1 MKGSTKCVSDIA
13 DPPPRYFH
21 AEPKTD
27 LGLQRSSEPRWPSAR
42 LLVTGLV
49 VVLGGCFHFGF
60 QISLINPM
68 AEVLKEFIVDS
79 FVNRFGLEMTGI
91 VWKLVWPSVAGI
103 LFVGAALGAFAAT
116 PLMEKFGAKF
126 ALLASSMILTTSFL
140 LAIGSKIF
148 RMAELFIVA
157 RLMSGFG
164 IGMATTTSGVY
175 LTEISPIALRG
186 TMGTTI
192 GFSTNVGFV
201 SASAL
206 GLPHLL
212 GHPDRWHLAYVIGKS
227 SRLLLVSPIA
237 FRTDSMRRSPPLD
250 RLLLSRVT
258 LLPSPLPQTRRSRRI
273 RAGPPAMEHELSE
286 ALETRESGWAD
297 LLRNR
302 SFRWA
307 VAIAA
312 TVNVTVSF
320 SGIMAVSFFGTFL
333 LTAIGF
339 SENGAALANFI
350 ASFAGTAGAILSS
363 LTVDKLG
370 RRSLLIGSLL
380 ILSLINTTMMVNT
393 AIFLNYNAV
402 WTGYIFL
409 FFFHIFLFV
418 FSFGV
423 GPLAWFLSTELTFA
437 PHRSKVQSIAVAA
450 QYISCFLSPL
460 FFYPLQN
467 TFGPLSFLIFIA
479 PTALTAVF
487 LYYYLPETRLRQTE
501 DIVRELEGTS
511 LFKRSELKTNARRVK

>member
-212 GHPDRWHLAYVIGKS
+212 GHPDQLIPCV
-227 SRLLLVSPIA
+227 V
-237 FRTDSMRRSPPLD
+237 
-250 RLLLSRVT
+250 LLLSTVFFFHESPFF
-258 LLPSPLPQTRRSRRI
+258 LLRSHK
-273 RAGPPAMEHELSE
+273 RAEAAESVLAHRNPAPDPFELEQILSAMEHELSE

>member
-1 MKGSTKCVSDIA
+1 
-13 DPPPRYFH
+13 
-21 AEPKTD
+21 
-27 LGLQRSSEPRWPSAR
+27 
-42 LLVTGLV
+42 
-49 VVLGGCFHFGF
+49 
-60 QISLINPM
+60 
-68 AEVLKEFIVDS
+68 
-79 FVNRFGLEMTGI
+79 
-91 VWKLVWPSVAGI
+91 
-103 LFVGAALGAFAAT
+103 
-116 PLMEKFGAKF
+116 
-126 ALLASSMILTTSFL
+126 
-140 LAIGSKIF
+140 
-148 RMAELFIVA
+148 
-157 RLMSGFG
+157 
-164 IGMATTTSGVY
+164 
-175 LTEISPIALRG
+175 
-186 TMGTTI
+186 
-192 GFSTNVGFV
+192 
-201 SASAL
+201 
-206 GLPHLL
+206 
-212 GHPDRWHLAYVIGKS
+212 
-227 SRLLLVSPIA
+227 
-237 FRTDSMRRSPPLD
+237 
-250 RLLLSRVT
+250 
-258 LLPSPLPQTRRSRRI
+258 
-273 RAGPPAMEHELSE
+273 MEHELSE

-380 ILSLINTTMMVNT
+380 ILSLINTVIHTEFTTTKRAFQTMMVNT